1 MGYIKTK
8 GDFNMDLQNLIYQI
22 NEVKQENLRLKNRER
37 ELLKEID
44 KKNEKIEMLLL
55 KLLDREIKMRDL
67 EEGYKKIKGWFYED

>member
-1 MGYIKTK
+1 
-8 GDFNMDLQNLIYQI
+8 MDLQKIIYQM

-37 ELLKEID
+37 ELLKEIE

-55 KLLDREIKMRDL
+55 KLLDRDIKMREL

>member
-1 MGYIKTK
+1 
-8 GDFNMDLQNLIYQI
+8 MDLQKIIYQM
-22 NEVKQENLRLKNRER
+22 NEIKQENLRLKNRER

>member
-1 MGYIKTK
+1 
-8 GDFNMDLQNLIYQI
+8 MDLQKIIYQI
-22 NEVKQENLRLKNRER
+22 DELKQENLRLKNRER
-37 ELLKEID
+37 ELLKEIE

>member
-1 MGYIKTK
+1 
-8 GDFNMDLQNLIYQI
+8 MDLQKIIYQI
-22 NEVKQENLRLKNRER
+22 DELKQENLRLKNRER

>member
-1 MGYIKTK
+1 
-8 GDFNMDLQNLIYQI
+8 MDLQNLIYQI